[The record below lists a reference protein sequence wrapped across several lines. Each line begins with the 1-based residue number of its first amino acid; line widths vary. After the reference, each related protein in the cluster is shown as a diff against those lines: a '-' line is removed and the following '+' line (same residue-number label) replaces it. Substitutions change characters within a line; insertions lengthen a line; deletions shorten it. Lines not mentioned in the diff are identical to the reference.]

1 MVAVGEARRLSWNKS
16 DINQIF
22 CGMNLFLPLK
32 KKSLIHRF
40 HLCHDW
46 SPFCWI
52 KLCNLLQQVQ
62 LLKNVMITALT
73 QLFSSLWIETSKI
86 HIFVHTLYIA
96 ECAMDLNFSFSPS
109 PNKRTRQTTGLDRL
123 SPTLPCVLGV
133 DIKFQTLAL
142 SLIWIL
148 FRCKRCL

>member
-1 MVAVGEARRLSWNKS
+1 
-16 DINQIF
+16 
-22 CGMNLFLPLK
+22 MNLFLPLK

-40 HLCHDW
+40 HLCHEW
-46 SPFCWI
+46 TPSCWI

-123 SPTLPCVLGV
+123 EPNFTLCFRGWFKISNPRSITNLDLVSMQAVFVIAMLG
-133 DIKFQTLAL
+133 IF
-142 SLIWIL
+142 S
-148 FRCKRCL
+148 CCGE